1 MAEKVEVTTMP
12 KSSLLGELEVE
23 VEIKAPAAIFYH
35 IYAGRPHHVAKATPR
50 NVQSCDLHDG
60 EWGTVGSIVYW
71 NYVHEGQ
78 AKVAKER
85 IELVEPEKKLIKF
98 RVIEGDVMAEYKSFL
113 ITIQVTPKEGGTGSV
128 VKWHIEYEKI
138 DENVPHPENL
148 LPFFAEMTKEI
159 DEHLLSEE

>member
-1 MAEKVEVTTMP
+1 MV
-12 KSSLLGELEVE
+12 
-23 VEIKAPAAIFYH
+23 
-35 IYAGRPHHVAKATPR
+35 
-50 NVQSCDLHDG
+50 NVL
-60 EWGTVGSIVYW
+60 VV
-71 NYVHEGQ
+71 EGQ